1 VVPEGVAVDIVIDH
15 HVCADAKLGPGD
27 VPFFDVRPELGAT
40 SSIVANHLLDAGIQP
55 SAAAATALA
64 YGIRTDTADLSRNVS
79 PLDLRAAEFL
89 SPRIDRQKLAAITN
103 PRLSVAY
110 FQALKGALANVR
122 MYDGLTL
129 CSLGRT
135 TGAEM
140 VAEVADLLLRM
151 EGVRAVFCGGLVG
164 SGYYVSVRTEIG
176 GDAWGLIRAGM
187 EGEKG
192 SCGGHGSVAGG
203 SIQLDTGD
211 ARALRRLERRLE
223 RNVLRAMGVSGAN
236 AAMLGDHED

>member
-1 VVPEGVAVDIVIDH
+1 
-15 HVCADAKLGPGD
+15 
-27 VPFFDVRPELGAT
+27 
-40 SSIVANHLLDAGIQP
+40 
-55 SAAAATALA
+55 
-64 YGIRTDTADLSRNVS
+64 
-79 PLDLRAAEFL
+79 
-89 SPRIDRQKLAAITN
+89 
-103 PRLSVAY
+103 
-110 FQALKGALANVR
+110 
-122 MYDGLTL
+122 
-129 CSLGRT
+129 
-135 TGAEM
+135 M